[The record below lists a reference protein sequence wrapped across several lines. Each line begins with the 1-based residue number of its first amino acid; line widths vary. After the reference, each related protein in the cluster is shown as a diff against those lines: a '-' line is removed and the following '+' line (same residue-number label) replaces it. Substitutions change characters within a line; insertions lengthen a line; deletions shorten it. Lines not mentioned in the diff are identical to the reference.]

1 MTTTSE
7 YTCAADWFQSAALLR
22 YMGHLSSEKWPAPD
36 AAPNGRPYTSSHLCE
51 FITDGSPVHPLYWA
65 HLSKEVAYGFAK
77 TPPKGWNSW
86 DVYGASVTEE
96 EVKRNADIMAEKLK
110 VYGWDYVVVD
120 IQWYEPG
127 AESAAYRKFA
137 DLKMDEYSRVLPAE
151 NRFPS
156 SADGAGFAP
165 LAEYVHKLGLK
176 FGIHILRGIPR
187 QAVHGRMHIKGTDK
201 TADQIAVNSICP
213 WNSDMYGV
221 DMSIPEGQLYYDSL
235 MELYA
240 SWGVDFIK
248 VDDIAYSTIYRD
260 SHRKEIEGIRK
271 AIDKTGREIVLSL
284 SPGPARLQDGS
295 FLQKNA
301 NMWRLTDDFWDEWE
315 LLYDM
320 FDRCNYWSPFI
331 RKGNWPDCD
340 MLPLGHIG
348 IRSGER
354 GKADRMTCF
363 TKPEQK
369 TMITLWSIFQS
380 PLMYGGELADLDA
393 WTLSLLTNTEVNE
406 MHRTLEGQRQEYRDD
421 EWIVWSGENKE
432 STYIAIFNV
441 SDEKKE
447 IPGKLTE
454 RYLRKDAK
462 EIWSGKKVTEG
473 TEEVENHGCVLYQ
486 MKRI

>member
-1 MTTTSE
+1 MLE
-7 YTCAADWFQSAALLR
+7 
-22 YMGHLSSEKWPAPD
+22 
-36 AAPNGRPYTSSHLCE
+36 
-51 FITDGSPVHPLYWA
+51 
-65 HLSKEVAYGFAK
+65 FAK

-221 DMSIPEGQLYYDSL
+221 DMSIPEGQLYYDSP

>member
-1 MTTTSE
+1 M
-7 YTCAADWFQSAALLR
+7 
-22 YMGHLSSEKWPAPD
+22 HPKIKWK
-36 AAPNGRPYTSSHLCE
+36 G
-51 FITDGSPVHPLYWA
+51 
-65 HLSKEVAYGFAK
+65 KERDMLEFAK

-110 VYGWDYVVVD
+110 KYGWNYVVVD

-137 DLKMDEYSRVLPAE
+137 DLKIDEYSRVLPAE

-156 SADGAGFAP
+156 SADGVGFAP
-165 LAEYVHKLGLK
+165 LAEYVHQLGLK

-201 TADQIAVNSICP
+201 TADQIAINSICP

-271 AIDKTGREIVLSL
+271 AIDKTGRDIVLSL

-295 FLQKNA
+295 FLQKTA
-301 NMWRLTDDFWDEWE
+301 NMWRLTDDFW
-315 LLYDM
+315 M
-320 FDRCNYWSPFI
+320 S
-331 RKGNWPDCD
+331 GNCC
-340 MLPLGHIG
+340 MICLTAVIIGHHLFVKETGLIV
-348 IRSGER
+348 
-354 GKADRMTCF
+354 TCF
-363 TKPEQK
+363 HWGILESVQ
-369 TMITLWSIFQS
+369 
-380 PLMYGGELADLDA
+380 
-393 WTLSLLTNTEVNE
+393 VNVE
-406 MHRTLEGQRQEYRDD
+406 RQT
-421 EWIVWSGENKE
+421 V
-432 STYIAIFNV
+432 
-441 SDEKKE
+441 
-447 IPGKLTE
+447 
-454 RYLRKDAK
+454 
-462 EIWSGKKVTEG
+462 
-473 TEEVENHGCVLYQ
+473 
-486 MKRI
+486 

>member
-1 MTTTSE
+1 MKIKQLMAIGLSALMVT
-7 YTCAADWFQSAALLR
+7 ASAAPQTALAETLEEVTEA
-22 YMGHLSSEKWPAPD
+22 SEMPEAVTEAETETETAGNETED
-36 AAPNGRPYTSSHLCE
+36 AETETAGTEELETEETETSGTEELE
-51 FITDGSPVHPLYWA
+51 TDETETSGTETAETENTEAAAETEIDETEDTELDT
-65 HLSKEVAYGFAK
+65 EIM
-77 TPPKGWNSW
+77 T
-86 DVYGASVTEE
+86 YGAGGLSVN
-96 EVKRNADIMAEKLK
+96 VVSDYGAD
-110 VYGWDYVVVD
+110 
-120 IQWYEPG
+120 
-127 AESAAYRKFA
+127 
-137 DLKMDEYSRVLPAE
+137 
-151 NRFPS
+151 
-156 SADGAGFAP
+156 
-165 LAEYVHKLGLK
+165 
-176 FGIHILRGIPR
+176 
-187 QAVHGRMHIKGTDK
+187 GTDK
-201 TADQIAVNSICP
+201 KADQIAVNSICP

-473 TEEVENHGCVLYQ
+473 TEGTEEVESHGCVLYQ

>member
-1 MTTTSE
+1 
-7 YTCAADWFQSAALLR
+7 
-22 YMGHLSSEKWPAPD
+22 
-36 AAPNGRPYTSSHLCE
+36 
-51 FITDGSPVHPLYWA
+51 
-65 HLSKEVAYGFAK
+65 
-77 TPPKGWNSW
+77 
-86 DVYGASVTEE
+86 
-96 EVKRNADIMAEKLK
+96 
-110 VYGWDYVVVD
+110 
-120 IQWYEPG
+120 
-127 AESAAYRKFA
+127 
-137 DLKMDEYSRVLPAE
+137 
-151 NRFPS
+151 
-156 SADGAGFAP
+156 
-165 LAEYVHKLGLK
+165 
-176 FGIHILRGIPR
+176 
-187 QAVHGRMHIKGTDK
+187 
-201 TADQIAVNSICP
+201 
-213 WNSDMYGV
+213 
-221 DMSIPEGQLYYDSL
+221 
-235 MELYA
+235 
-240 SWGVDFIK
+240 
-248 VDDIAYSTIYRD
+248 
-260 SHRKEIEGIRK
+260 
-271 AIDKTGREIVLSL
+271 
-284 SPGPARLQDGS
+284 
-295 FLQKNA
+295 
-301 NMWRLTDDFWDEWE
+301 MWRLTDDFWDEWE

-462 EIWSGKKVTEG
+462 EIWSGEKVTEG

>member
-1 MTTTSE
+1 MLE
-7 YTCAADWFQSAALLR
+7 
-22 YMGHLSSEKWPAPD
+22 
-36 AAPNGRPYTSSHLCE
+36 
-51 FITDGSPVHPLYWA
+51 
-65 HLSKEVAYGFAK
+65 FAK

-110 VYGWDYVVVD
+110 KYGWNYVVVD

-137 DLKMDEYSRVLPAE
+137 DLKIDEYSRVLPAE

-156 SADGAGFAP
+156 SADGVGFAP
-165 LAEYVHKLGLK
+165 LAEYVHQLGLK

-201 TADQIAVNSICP
+201 TADQIAINSICP

-271 AIDKTGREIVLSL
+271 AIDKTGRDIVLSL

-295 FLQKNA
+295 FLQKTA

-320 FDRCNYWSPFI
+320 FDRCNYWSPLFVKETGLI
-331 RKGNWPDCD
+331 V
-340 MLPLGHIG
+340 
-348 IRSGER
+348 
-354 GKADRMTCF
+354 TCF
-363 TKPEQK
+363 HWGILESAQ
-369 TMITLWSIFQS
+369 
-380 PLMYGGELADLDA
+380 
-393 WTLSLLTNTEVNE
+393 VNVE
-406 MHRTLEGQRQEYRDD
+406 RQT
-421 EWIVWSGENKE
+421 V
-432 STYIAIFNV
+432 
-441 SDEKKE
+441 
-447 IPGKLTE
+447 
-454 RYLRKDAK
+454 
-462 EIWSGKKVTEG
+462 
-473 TEEVENHGCVLYQ
+473 
-486 MKRI
+486 

>member
-1 MTTTSE
+1 MLE
-7 YTCAADWFQSAALLR
+7 
-22 YMGHLSSEKWPAPD
+22 
-36 AAPNGRPYTSSHLCE
+36 
-51 FITDGSPVHPLYWA
+51 
-65 HLSKEVAYGFAK
+65 FAK

-320 FDRCNYWSPFI
+320 IDRCNYWSPFI

-406 MHRTLEGQRQEYRDD
+406 MHRTLEGQ
-421 EWIVWSGENKE
+421 SGPVKIRKVHILQ
-432 STYIAIFNV
+432 S
-441 SDEKKE
+441 
-447 IPGKLTE
+447 LT
-454 RYLRKDAK
+454 
-462 EIWSGKKVTEG
+462 
-473 TEEVENHGCVLYQ
+473 YQ
-486 MKRI
+486 MKRKKFQVN